1 MGFLVLAIWLATKND
16 ALCADIF
23 DKVGD
28 FNNCICSSC
37 LCFLLKNSKGLS
49 FMQGAW
55 SPCGKAP
62 FFLDFFVQMIN
73 IIQVVLGECKS
84 PVVI

>member
-1 MGFLVLAIWLATKND
+1 MGILVLAIGLATKND

-37 LCFLLKNSKGLS
+37 LCFLLKNSKGLLFNAGCLAWQSS
-49 FMQGAW
+49 FKVFMLSLIGSHHILHTAGLENVNHLLQ
-55 SPCGKAP
+55 
-62 FFLDFFVQMIN
+62 
-73 IIQVVLGECKS
+73 
-84 PVVI
+84 